1 MVSLSDIAREVNLNV
16 SVVSRA
22 LSPNP
27 AQNAKVKA
35 ETRARIRETAERMNY
50 IPNRQASF
58 MGRKSNATIFCF
70 MPQSS
75 DRLTAD
81 LMYGISEA
89 ARRENFPVTF
99 FQGSVCEDFRKFFSG
114 LDDSTHSGVISF
126 PSQALADDLK
136 DMLKFYAQRR
146 KTLVLLNPNTNAAK
160 GLLEDEY
167 SSITQVIMDD
177 TYGGRL
183 AAQHLWEQGCRKFY
197 FTYLEGQPFMHRLKG
212 FQDFLAEKGFEVG
225 SFDKP
230 EALKD
235 VISGSEKVGIYAD
248 RDVHALNVLIHLA
261 RLGVTPG
268 ERVLLVGNDD
278 KQQSRFSVPTLTTVH
293 QPTKEEGF
301 LAVKK
306 LINLIFGG
314 TEANELVKPYL
325 IVRQSTGNM
334 NEEYIIR

>member
-27 AQNAKVKA
+27 EQNAKVKTA
-35 ETRARIRETAERMNY
+35 TRELIRKTAERMNY

-58 MGRKSNATIFCF
+58 MGRKGNATIYCF
-70 MPQSS
+70 MPLTS

-89 ARRENFPVTF
+89 ARQENFPVTF
-99 FQGSVCEDFRKFFSG
+99 FQGSMSGDFRDFFSN
-114 LDDSTHSGVISF
+114 LDDSSHSGVISF
-126 PSQALADDLK
+126 PSLALSDDLK
-136 DMLKFYAQRR
+136 DMLKIYAQRR
-146 KTLVLLNPNTNAAK
+146 KTLVLLNPNTNSAK
-160 GLLEDEY
+160 GMLEDEY
-167 SSITQVIMDD
+167 SSITQLIMDD
-177 TYGGRL
+177 AYGGRL
-183 AAQHLWEQGCRKFY
+183 AAQHLYEQGCRKFY
-197 FTYLEGQPFMHRLKG
+197 FTYLPGQPFRHRLKG
-212 FQDFLAEKGFEVG
+212 FQEFLAEKGIEVS

-230 EALKD
+230 EALKNA
-235 VISGSEKVGIYAD
+235 VAGNEKVGIYAD

-261 RLGVTPG
+261 HLGITPG

-293 QPTKEEGF
+293 QPMREEGA

-314 TEANELVKPYL
+314 KEDNEFIKPHL
-325 IVRQSTGNM
+325 IVRQSSGNM
-334 NEEYIIR
+334 EDEYIIN

>member
-1 MVSLSDIAREVNLNV
+1 MVSLSDIAREVKLNI

-27 AQNAKVKA
+27 EQNAKVKP
-35 ETRARIRETAERMNY
+35 ETRERIRQTAERMNY

-58 MGRKSNATIFCF
+58 MGRKGNATIFCF
-70 MPQSS
+70 MPQNS

-81 LMYGISEA
+81 LTYGISEA

-99 FQGSVCEDFRKFFSG
+99 FQSNVSDDFRRFFSE
-114 LDDSTHSGVISF
+114 LDDSSHSGVISF
-126 PSQALADDLK
+126 PSLALADDLK
-136 DMLKFYAQRR
+136 DMLKIYAQRR
-146 KTLVLLNPNTNAAK
+146 KTLVLLNPNTNASK
-160 GLLEDEY
+160 GMLEEEY
-167 SSITQVIMDD
+167 SSITQLIMDD
-177 TYGGRL
+177 AYGGEL
-183 AAQHLWEQGCRKFY
+183 AARHLWEQGCRKFY
-197 FTYLEGQPFMHRLKG
+197 FTYLPGQPFMHRLKG
-212 FQDFLAEKGFEVG
+212 FQAFLAEKGIEVG

-230 EALKD
+230 EALKAA
-235 VISGSEKVGIYAD
+235 VSGDEKVGIYAD

-261 RLGVTPG
+261 HLGITPG
-268 ERVLLVGNDD
+268 KRVLLAGNDD

-293 QPTKEEGF
+293 QPMKEEGA

-314 TEANELVKPYL
+314 TEQNEFVKPHL

-334 NEEYIIR
+334 GDEYIIR

>member
-1 MVSLSDIAREVNLNV
+1 MVSLSDIAREVKLNI

-27 AQNAKVKA
+27 VQNAKVKA
-35 ETRARIRETAERMNY
+35 ETRARIRETAERMHY

-70 MPQSS
+70 MPQNS

-99 FQGSVCEDFRKFFSG
+99 FQGGISEDFRKFFSE

-126 PSQALADDLK
+126 PALALADDLK
-136 DMLKFYAQRR
+136 DMLKLYAQRR
-146 KTLVLLNPNTNAAK
+146 NTLVLLNPNTNAAK
-160 GLLEDEY
+160 GQLEEEY
-167 SSITQVIMDD
+167 NSITQVIMDD
-177 TYGGRL
+177 SYGGRL
-183 AAQHLWEQGCRKFY
+183 AAQHLWEQGCSKFC
-197 FTYLEGQPFMHRLKG
+197 FTHFAGQPFMHRLKG
-212 FQDFLAEKGFEVG
+212 FQDFLNEKGFEVF

-230 EALKD
+230 EALQEA
-235 VISGSEKVGIYAD
+235 ISGDEKVGIYAD

-261 RLGVTPG
+261 RLGITPG

-293 QPTKEEGF
+293 QPTKEEGA

-314 TEANELVKPYL
+314 KEENELIKPYL
-325 IVRQSTGNM
+325 VVRQSSGNM